1 MDKFLLILFSII
13 LTVTCRE
20 YWLYAGAG
28 GCDSDDP
35 TCKQPPPL
43 DLSTIYILNF
53 DSTTGSISLVSKLT
67 GFSPSWLLVHPTGKF
82 LFSVSSNGGVVSM
95 SVDST
100 TGALKVINSVN
111 TPGPTVHISIDP
123 QGTTLFAASYTSG
136 TISTLP
142 VNPNTGQLGSITSSM
157 KFYGHGTNPIR
168 QDAPHPH
175 SINVDPKSRGRFV
188 FVPDLGL
195 DIVFSFEVISGV
207 LTNTTY
213 TNTTRLTP
221 GSGPRHM
228 AFHPTLPYAYV
239 LSEMGGTVTV
249 YSLNSDLGELVMP
262 SLQTVHTIPVDFNGF
277 NKAAEILIEPTGQWL
292 LASNRGFAS
301 PPSNTIVV
309 YEISAETGLL
319 TQRGTYSSG
328 GKFPRGVE
336 LSPEGDILVSGGQDS
351 NNVATFRLDR
361 TSGILTWTGFNLT
374 NIATPI
380 TFAFVPRSQ

>member
-1 MDKFLLILFSII
+1 
-13 LTVTCRE
+13 
-20 YWLYAGAG
+20 
-28 GCDSDDP
+28 
-35 TCKQPPPL
+35 
-43 DLSTIYILNF
+43 
-53 DSTTGSISLVSKLT
+53 LVSKQT
-67 GFSPSWLLVHPTGKF
+67 GFSPGWFVVHPTGKF
-82 LFSVSSNGGVVSM
+82 LFTVASNGGVVST
-95 SVDST
+95 SVDAT

-111 TPGPTVHISIDP
+111 TPGPTVHLSIDP

-136 TISTLP
+136 TISTFP
-142 VNPNTGQLGSITSSM
+142 VDPNTGQLGSITSSL
-157 KFYGHGTNPIR
+157 KFYGHGTNPVR
-168 QDAPHPH
+168 QEAPHPH

-207 LTNTTY
+207 FTNTTY
-213 TNTTRLTP
+213 TNTTRLPP

-228 AFHPTLPYAYV
+228 AFHPTLPNAY
-239 LSEMGGTVTV
+239 LISEMASTVTV
-249 YSLNSDLGELVMP
+249 YTLNSDLGQLVMP
-262 SLQTVHTIPVDFNGF
+262 ALQIVHTLPPDFNGF
-277 NKAAEILIEPTGQWL
+277 NKAAEILIDPTGRWL

-309 YEISAETGLL
+309 YEISAESGLL

-351 NNVATFRLDR
+351 NNVATLRLDR
-361 TSGILTWTGFNLT
+361 TSGIVTQTDNLT